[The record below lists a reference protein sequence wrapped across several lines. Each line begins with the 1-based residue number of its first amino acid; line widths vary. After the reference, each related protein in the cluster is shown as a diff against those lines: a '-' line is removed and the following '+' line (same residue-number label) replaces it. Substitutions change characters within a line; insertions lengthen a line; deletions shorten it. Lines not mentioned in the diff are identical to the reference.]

1 MSRNVVVVGG
11 GPAGLAAAKSAVDA
25 GARVTIIDSSDQ
37 LGGQFWRHLPPE
49 RAGTDEARLHHDWQ
63 TYQRLH
69 RRLTASPHC
78 EIRTRTQIWAIE
90 TTPDG
95 VLLTG
100 VQGAPDARTE
110 APIQLHPDALV
121 LATGA
126 HDRTLPFPGWTLPGV
141 YTAGAAQAFAKAE
154 RVALGRRVLV
164 AGAGPFLLP
173 VTESL
178 VKTGAKVVAVL
189 EANRPRNL
197 ARWLATAPWKL
208 AGKAGELTHYV
219 GTHLRH
225 RVPYRPGRAVV
236 AAHGD
241 DRVEAV
247 TVARVDA
254 NWKPI
259 PGTEKRYAVDAVCV
273 SHGFTPRLEL
283 AVAAGC
289 RLTADRFVRVDDAQ
303 QTTVRGVYAAG
314 EITGI
319 GGKDAALA
327 EGAIAGH
334 CAAGGD
340 TTDAVIQ
347 PAVRRRRTMGA
358 FSRRLDAAHGIRPGW
373 TGWLTDDTILC
384 RCEESRVGTVRRTV
398 AATGSVSLRSTKLTT
413 RVGLGICQARICGR
427 NVEDYLGQL
436 GDRVPAGD
444 ASSDHRPIVSPVR
457 LGDIARLADPDTPT
471 TP

>member
-1 MSRNVVVVGG
+1 E
-11 GPAGLAAAKSAVDA
+11 LA
-25 GARVTIIDSSDQ
+25 
-37 LGGQFWRHLPPE
+37 
-49 RAGTDEARLHHDWQ
+49 
-63 TYQRLH
+63 
-69 RRLTASPHC
+69 
-78 EIRTRTQIWAIE
+78 
-90 TTPDG
+90 
-95 VLLTG
+95 
-100 VQGAPDARTE
+100 
-110 APIQLHPDALV
+110 
-121 LATGA
+121 
-126 HDRTLPFPGWTLPGV
+126 
-141 YTAGAAQAFAKAE
+141 
-154 RVALGRRVLV
+154 
-164 AGAGPFLLP
+164 
-173 VTESL
+173 
-178 VKTGAKVVAVL
+178 
-189 EANRPRNL
+189 
-197 ARWLATAPWKL
+197 
-208 AGKAGELTHYV
+208 HYV

-334 CAAGGD
+334 CAAGGA

-347 PAVRRRRTMGA
+347 PAVRRRRPAAGGRARVGRPA
-358 FSRRLDAAHGIRPGW
+358 FDHAHHPRRPGHLA
-373 TGWLTDDTILC
+373 GPHL
-384 RCEESRVGTVRRTV
+384 RAPRR
-398 AATGSVSLRSTKLTT
+398 
-413 RVGLGICQARICGR
+413 GLPGPAR
-427 NVEDYLGQL
+427 
-436 GDRVPAGD
+436 
-444 ASSDHRPIVSPVR
+444 
-457 LGDIARLADPDTPT
+457 
-471 TP
+471 